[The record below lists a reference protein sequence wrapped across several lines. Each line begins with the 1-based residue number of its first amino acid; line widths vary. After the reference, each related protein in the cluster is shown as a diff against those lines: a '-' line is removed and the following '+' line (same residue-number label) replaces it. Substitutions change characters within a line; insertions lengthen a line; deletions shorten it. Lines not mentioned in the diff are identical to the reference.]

1 MRSPRFFRRR
11 RRLAENA
18 EELEFYV
25 ESEAQANMEHGMSR
39 DDAYSAARR
48 KLGNPALIREDVYRA
63 TAMALPETVIQDVIF
78 ALRKLRKS
86 PVFTV
91 TVVMSLALGIGGNTA
106 AFSVVRSLLLKPLQY
121 RDPDRLVQL
130 TADYPRRQVSDT
142 TFSKNYF
149 DKLKAEQQSFASMGT
164 FLSSTEPF
172 TLSGDGEPEALK
184 AARVSAN
191 FLTILGLEPAL
202 GRSFIPEEEA
212 RGAPDVAILSNAL
225 WRRRFQ
231 VDTRILGKVIDLN
244 ATPYTVI
251 GVLPEGFSFPMP
263 AIDLWLTKPSAWSA
277 LPPRV
282 WDITTSQIG
291 FARLK
296 PGVSLKK
303 ARTEMD
309 LLNSRAAQ
317 ADTGLYVPAM
327 RVTRLSDHVAANIRP
342 TLWILF
348 GVVGLVLLIT
358 CANVAN
364 LMLVRM
370 KSREREFAIRTSL
383 GASSRRLIRQLLTES
398 VLLSILGAAAGLL
411 VARFSLAGLKHVPS
425 LNLPGVSE
433 IRLDGVVFAFTL
445 AVSVATGI
453 LFGLFPSLQLLR
465 RELVGSLR
473 ESGVAAGQGASHR
486 PMLLSFG
493 AREFIVVAQVAMSMV
508 LLIGATL
515 LVKSFMRL
523 RDVNPGFQPSGLLT
537 AKITLAPVRY
547 DTSTKR
553 IAFADRLLK
562 RVETIPGVLN
572 SAMALSLPATTWYR
586 TNMQIQGKPWD
597 PNPGNWPSI
606 QIQSATTDYFRTLE
620 IPIERGRDFTEF
632 DNRPGAPPVVVIN
645 ESFARRFWPA
655 YPRGESPIGEHM
667 REGADK
673 TDWLEIV
680 GVVADV
686 REGGF
691 ALEPLPEFY
700 VPWVIHSPQTPYLVV
715 RTGTDPLRFAP
726 SIRKQVEAI
735 NPQEALSDVRTMN
748 GVLQLTL
755 GQRRLLLWL
764 VTSFSAI
771 AFLLAVV
778 GIYGIVAYSVT
789 QRTQEIGIRR
799 ALGAQKGDI
808 FRIVLGHAFVLA
820 LSGALLGVVG
830 AVALRHVIGN
840 LLFGVAATDPA
851 AFSST
856 VLLFLAVVM
865 AASFLPARRAANVDP
880 MRALRVG

>member
-1 MRSPRFFRRR
+1 MRSPRFFQRG
-11 RRLAENA
+11 RRLRENA
-18 EELEFYV
+18 AELEFYV
-25 ESEAQANMEHGMSR
+25 ESEARANMERGMSR
-39 DDAYSAARR
+39 EDAYSAARR

-63 TAMALPETVIQDVIF
+63 TTMALPETIIQDVAF
-78 ALRKLRKS
+78 ALRKMRGS

-106 AFSVVRSLLLKPLQY
+106 AFSVVRSILLKPLQY
-121 RDPDRLVQL
+121 RDPDRLVQI

-142 TFSKNYF
+142 TFSKNQF
-149 DKLKAEQQSFASMGT
+149 DKFKEEQQSFASMGT
-164 FLSSTEPF
+164 FLSSTEPL

-184 AARVSAN
+184 GARVSAN
-191 FLTILGLEPAL
+191 FLTTLGVEPAL
-202 GRSFIPEEEA
+202 GRSFIAEEEA
-212 RGAPDVAILSNAL
+212 RGGPDVAILSNAL
-225 WRRRFQ
+225 WRRRFRG
-231 VDTRILGKVIDLN
+231 DTRILGKIIDLN
-244 ATPYTVI
+244 ATPYTVV
-251 GVLPEGFSFPMP
+251 GVLSEAFSFPMP
-263 AIDLWLTKPSAWSA
+263 GVDVWLTKPSAWSA
-277 LPPRV
+277 LPMRV

-303 ARTEMD
+303 ARAEVD
-309 LLNSRAAQ
+309 LLNGRAAL
-317 ADTGLYVPAM
+317 ADSGLYVPAM
-327 RVTRLSDHVAANIRP
+327 RITRLSDHVAANIRP

-348 GVVGLVLLIT
+348 GVVCLVLLIT

-383 GASSRRLIRQLLTES
+383 GAPSRRLIRQLLTES
-398 VLLSILGAAAGLL
+398 VLLTLLGAAAGLL
-411 VARFSLAGLKHVPS
+411 LARLALAGLKHVTV

-433 IRLDGVVFAFTL
+433 LRLDGVVFAFTL
-445 AVSVATGI
+445 VVSIATGI

-465 RELVGSLR
+465 RELIGSLR
-473 ESGVAAGQGASHR
+473 ESGVTAGQAASHR
-486 PMLLSFG
+486 PVLLSFG
-493 AREFIVVAQVAMSMV
+493 ARGPIVVAQVAMSMV

-515 LVKSFMRL
+515 LLKSFMRL
-523 RDVNPGFQPSGLLT
+523 RDVNPGFQPSELLT
-537 AKITLAPVRY
+537 AKLTLAPVRY

-553 IAFADRLLK
+553 IAFAGQLLE
-562 RVETIPGVLN
+562 RVETIPGVRN

-606 QIQSATTDYFRTLE
+606 QIQSVTPGYFRTLQ
-620 IPIERGRDFTEF
+620 IPMERGRDFTEL
-632 DNRPGAPPVVVIN
+632 DNRLGAPPVVVIN
-645 ESFARRFWPA
+645 QSFARRFWPA
-655 YPRGESPIGEHM
+655 YPRGENPVGEHM

-680 GVVADV
+680 GVAADV

-715 RTGTDPLRFAP
+715 RTVTDPLHLAA
-726 SIRKQVEAI
+726 SVRKQVEAI
-735 NPQEALSDVRTMN
+735 DPQEALSDVQSMN
-748 GVLQLTL
+748 SVLESTL

-808 FRIVLGHAFVLA
+808 FRIVLGQAFLLA
-820 LSGALLGVVG
+820 LCGALLGVFG

-840 LLFGVAATDPA
+840 LLFGVAATDPV
-851 AFSST
+851 AFCST

-880 MRALRVG
+880 MRALRVA